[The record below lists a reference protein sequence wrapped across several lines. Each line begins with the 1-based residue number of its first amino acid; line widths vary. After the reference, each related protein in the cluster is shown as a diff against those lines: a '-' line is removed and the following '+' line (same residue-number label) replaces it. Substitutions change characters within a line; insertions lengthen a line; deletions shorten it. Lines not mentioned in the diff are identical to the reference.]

1 MSDPML
7 TAAGE
12 AIEEVA
18 IQRIGRDLGTVH
30 RDEIVSAGVAAAL
43 RVMADEIDR
52 GPSFPLPP
60 SIISTLVRERADR
73 LDGASTSA

>member
-18 IQRIGRDLGTVH
+18 IPRIGHDLGTLH
-30 RDEIVSAGVAAAL
+30 RDEIVGAGVRAAL
-43 RVMADEIDR
+43 RVMADEIDH
-52 GPSFPLPP
+52 GPTFPMPP
-60 SIISTLVRERADR
+60 SVISALLRERADG
-73 LDGASTSA
+73 LAQSVEV